1 MNIINPFV
9 FSGPQSGS
17 YYLDGAGDAI
27 FIPTLDSLIASTN
40 FTISMWVKY
49 DQNGNASGDSNHY
62 LGGVRGSAGDTFY
75 FPGMVTTQNYTFMKV
90 NNVAQNLNVPHNLSG
105 TNPSPWFMMTV
116 TCEANGSGNPILK
129 VYVNNSLKATRSDIS
144 STNWATW
151 ETGGTKWG
159 IGGLSIQNQTTATYD
174 LLGHVAEVS
183 VWDEDLSAP
192 AIAQIYTSM
201 SGGAPIDHRV
211 NVGNYTSSSNLAHY
225 FRFKLGAEL
234 ANEGSVGGSAE
245 KKGDPVHTLTTH
257 PTI

>member
-27 FIPTLDSLIASTN
+27 FIPTLDSLLASTN
-40 FTISMWVKY
+40 FTISYWVKY
-49 DQNGNASGDSNHY
+49 DQAGNASGDSSHF
-62 LGGVRGSAGDTFY
+62 LGGVRGGSGDTFY
-75 FPGMVTTQNYTFMKV
+75 FPGMVGTQNYTFMKV
-90 NNVAQNLNVPHNLSG
+90 NNSAQNLNIAHNLSG
-105 TNPSPWFMMTV
+105 TNPSPWFMMTI

-129 VYVNNSLKATRSDIS
+129 IYVNNSLKATRSDIN

-151 ETGGTKWG
+151 EAGGAKFG
-159 IGGLSIQNQTTATYD
+159 IGGLSIQNNVNATFD
-174 LLGHVAEVS
+174 MLGHVAEVS

-192 AIAQIYTSM
+192 AIAQIYSSM
-201 SGGAPIDHRV
+201 ISGSPVDHTH

-225 FRFKLGAEL
+225 FRFKAGSVLV
-234 ANEGSVGGSAE
+234 NEGTVGGSAE
-245 KKGDPVHTLTTH
+245 LKGDPVHTLTTH